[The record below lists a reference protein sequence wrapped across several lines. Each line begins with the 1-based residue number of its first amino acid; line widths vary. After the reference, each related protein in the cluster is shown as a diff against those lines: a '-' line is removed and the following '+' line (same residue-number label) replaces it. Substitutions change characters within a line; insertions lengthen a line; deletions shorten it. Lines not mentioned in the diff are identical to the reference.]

1 MIGIFL
7 YIQFNSLEKRMIII
21 KMDIRE
27 FRKYSYEFKSPP
39 PPKYFHREKLKE
51 KKNNLNSIFKKNDF
65 KKCNIILVFVFQ
77 FCYILV
83 AKCVLQ
89 FFSFRVWYFW
99 YSFSFVFTLFF
110 NSALIFV
117 LTLLPFSGRK
127 WSATMIYLGELSKN
141 RLACGI
147 L

>member
-7 YIQFNSLEKRMIII
+7 CIQFNSLEKRMIII

-27 FRKYSYEFKSPP
+27 FRKYSYEFKSP